1 MRWLLLLIGLHATS
15 LGAAPRVIASIAPLQ
30 EITAAIMQGVGEPV
44 ALIDADASP
53 HHFAL
58 KPSQMRLL
66 ESADLVIWIDRHF
79 ESGLA
84 GLPGILP
91 PRVRRLELLPA
102 LGADA
107 DDDGHFWFSP
117 RRLRA
122 AVDLVRDALARV
134 DPGRADIYAANAA
147 RLDGDIDRWR
157 DGLAQ
162 ALREKPLAVL
172 TDHAFL
178 SALAA
183 EFDGLDVEAVHDRHD
198 SPGGIRRLRELEDWL
213 RRSGARCLL
222 TQHSGTGSL
231 ARQFARKFDLA
242 VIDVDARPRGASGG
256 IVDRL
261 ERLRA
266 ALARCAAA

>member
-1 MRWLLLLIGLHATS
+1 MRWLLLLLALHAAS
-15 LGAAPRVIASIAPLQ
+15 LGAAPRVIVSIAPLQ
-30 EITAAIMQGVGEPV
+30 EIAAAIMHGVGEPV
-44 ALIDADASP
+44 ALIEAGASP

-58 KPSQMRLL
+58 KPSQLRRL

-79 ESGLA
+79 ESGFA
-84 GLPGILP
+84 GLPAILP
-91 PRVRRLELLPA
+91 PRVQRLELLPA

-122 AVDLVRDALARV
+122 AVGLIRDALARV
-134 DPGRADIYAANAA
+134 DPGRTGIYATNAA
-147 RLDGDIDRWR
+147 RLDADIGRWR

-162 ALREKPLAVL
+162 ALREHPLAVL

-178 SALAA
+178 SALAS
-183 EFDGLDVEAVHDRHD
+183 ELDGLDAEAVHDRHD

-222 TQHSGTGSL
+222 TQHSGAGSL
-231 ARQFARKFDLA
+231 ARQFAREFGLA
-242 VIDVDARPRGASGG
+242 DIDVVARPRGAPGG
-256 IVDRL
+256 IAGRL
-261 ERLRA
+261 ERLSA